1 MCWKFKHSHKI
12 LPCWQQRLCPGKS
25 WHTNRCI
32 HIYTAAFQQKD
43 CSPKS
48 PQSEKRKEEGC
59 TALSQ
64 AMLFCSSLRDNQH
77 WYQSL
82 FSCRSSLPSPVGAS
96 PQQLHCILGCSHLWG
111 VSLGH
116 PYPCTAP
123 VTVPSATDKGQYLQS
138 PGCNE
143 GIWKGHSS
151 WHQNL
156 LELFCWVINVTALL
170 QTRVCFVIL
179 PPHSKWICWVILR
192 KRKKGWPILMPSDWD
207 TKREKAF
214 LHCFPLVFI
223 NKNNV

>member
-1 MCWKFKHSHKI
+1 MGTSKC
-12 LPCWQQRLCPGKS
+12 

-32 HIYTAAFQQKD
+32 HISTAAFQQKD

-48 PQSEKRKEEGC
+48 PPSEKRKEEGC

-64 AMLFCSSLRDNQH
+64 TGHAPLLQPQRQPALISKSVFLQVLSS
-77 WYQSL
+77 
-82 FSCRSSLPSPVGAS
+82 PSP
-96 PQQLHCILGCSHLWG
+96 HLWEHQPN
-111 VSLGH
+111 S
-116 PYPCTAP
+116 CTASWAAATSGVWAW

-143 GIWKGHSS
+143 GILKGHSS

-179 PPHSKWICWVILR
+179 PPHSKWIFWVILR
-192 KRKKGWPILMPSDWD
+192 KRKRRWPILRPPDWD

-214 LHCFPLVFI
+214 LHCFLLVFI